1 MLSHDPREDI
11 IRSTS
16 PDDSELPTKGWLGGL
31 YSEWWDSVD
40 CFYWRPAVSRRSTQW
55 GRKYSPGFRA
65 DAVALYHSSPGGTYA
80 SVAKDL
86 GVNHETLR
94 TWVRNAEQGAR
105 PGAVEATAM
114 EKEYRQLWARV
125 KELELEREILRRAA
139 KYFAAETSW

>member
-1 MLSHDPREDI
+1 LG
-11 IRSTS
+11 TS
-16 PDDSELPTKGWLGGL
+16 
-31 YSEWWDSVD
+31 
-40 CFYWRPAVSRRSTQW
+40 
-55 GRKYSPGFRA
+55 KYSPEFRA
-65 DAVALYHSSPGGTYA
+65 DAVALYHSRPGGTYA

-94 TWVRNAEQGAR
+94 TWVRDAEQATR

-114 EKEYRQLWARV
+114 EKENRQLRARV